1 MYVATKYSY
10 NLLSYYHSLA
20 WNVRDKEICGLTYQ
34 QGFVD
39 ESNIINPPEIT
50 VAGPFEAVFQSDS
63 SVSGKVKG

>member
-1 MYVATKYSY
+1 MII
-10 NLLSYYHSLA
+10 LA
-20 WNVRDKEICGLTYQ
+20 ANARDKEICGLTYQ

-39 ESNIINPPEIT
+39 ESNIVNSPEIT